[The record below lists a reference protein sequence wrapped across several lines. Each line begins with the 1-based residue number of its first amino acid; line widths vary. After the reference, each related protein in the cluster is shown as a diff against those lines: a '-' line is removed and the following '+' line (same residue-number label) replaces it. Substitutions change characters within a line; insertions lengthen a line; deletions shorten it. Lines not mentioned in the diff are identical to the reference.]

1 MICYVQKFGYG
12 SIRGDF
18 IPANKKYLIEILIKK
33 MGIESLMSNS
43 IDNVIKMLFDSFPNV
58 SVFDLKE
65 VKNIYTIEKYKEEII
80 PIFDKNFSEEEI
92 RELMR
97 FYGSKIGQKI
107 VGSNFSVDI
116 HNINKKIAS
125 EIEQRFSTINARNK
139 KTNQ

>member
-1 MICYVQKFGYG
+1 M
-12 SIRGDF
+12 
-18 IPANKKYLIEILIKK
+18 PANKNYLIEILIKK

-65 VKNIYTIEKYKEEII
+65 IKNIYTIEKYKEEII

-97 FYGSKIGQKI
+97 FYGSKVGQKI
-107 VGSNFSVDI
+107 VNSDFSVDI
-116 HNINKKIAS
+116 QNINKKFAS
-125 EIEQRFSTINARNK
+125 EIEQNFSFINERNK
-139 KTNQ
+139 KSNSKN